1 MYHFSSN
8 DTRTEE
14 GAQLDYLTSLY
25 GVKQVI
31 TKPTDLSKSSA
42 RCVDLTLEYIHH
54 YKKIKSHYKI
64 SYSKL
69 NLKIEYLPSYN
80 CKILD

>member
-14 GAQLDYLTSLY
+14 GAQLDYLTSFY

-31 TKPTDLSKSSA
+31 TKPTDL
-42 RCVDLTLEYIHH
+42 
-54 YKKIKSHYKI
+54 
-64 SYSKL
+64 
-69 NLKIEYLPSYN
+69 LKTDQFE
-80 CKILD
+80 D